1 MTDTAPGTDVE
12 REIRA
17 LVAEATRLDPDY
29 LAALPADTELFGP
42 QIALT
47 SLAGV
52 ALLAAVKKRYG
63 VDVADL
69 DIGLDSLESI
79 GTLAQFVTRV
89 IHPDAP

>member
-1 MTDTAPGTDVE
+1 MTDPRTDVE

-17 LVAEATRLDPDY
+17 MVAEATRLDPEY
-29 LAALPADTELFGP
+29 LAALPAETELFGP
-42 QIALT
+42 RIALT

-69 DIGLDSLESI
+69 DLSLDSLESI
-79 GTLAQFVTRV
+79 ATLAEFVTRV

>member
-1 MTDTAPGTDVE
+1 MTTPIE
-12 REIRA
+12 QEIRA
-17 LVAEATRLDPDY
+17 LLAEATHLDPAH
-29 LAALPADTELFGP
+29 LAGLPADTELFGP

-52 ALLAAVKKRYG
+52 ALLASVKKRYG

-69 DIGLDSLESI
+69 DLSLDSLESI
-79 GTLAQFVTRV
+79 ATLAEFVTRV